1 MKKLLLA
8 TTATTA
14 LALTAG
20 MAAADVTMSGYA
32 EMGVKEVD
40 DNVQFHNDID
50 IKFTLSGETDSGLSF
65 GATIDLDE
73 IVTSGPEIDPSSNK
87 SSVFVSGDFG
97 TLTMG
102 DTDGA
107 FDWAMSEIAW
117 GTSINDD
124 HTTHPGWNGN
134 SGLDGQLD
142 GQVARYDY
150 AFGDFA
156 VALSAE
162 IGDDNVRD
170 FDAVLDENNDFF
182 DEDEIFGIGAKYSTD
197 FGGTKVGFGLA
208 YQTGAYR
215 KVPTIGDYTA
225 AVEDDLAADSVEFGN
240 GHADIWGLSISA
252 DMTNGFSGRLNYSH
266 LNGDGD
272 IAVTTGIVTDVS
284 SVDFDWDHWGVGVA
298 YKMDALLLE
307 ANYGKF
313 DGELDGNDFDA
324 DGFGLAANY
333 DLGGGAVVMVGYG
346 RGEPFGSDNSVDTW
360 SAGVGLSF

>member
-8 TTATTA
+8 TTA
-14 LALTAG
+14 LAMTAG

-32 EMGVKEVD
+32 EMGVKKDTE
-40 DNVQFHNDID
+40 DNVKFHNDFD
-50 IKFTLSGETDSGLSF
+50 IKFTLSGETDGGLSF

-73 IVTSGPEIDPSSNK
+73 VVQSGSGINPDFNK

-117 GTSINDD
+117 GTSIADD
-124 HTTHPGWNGN
+124 HSTHPGWNGN
-134 SGLDGQLD
+134 SGLDGGLD

-162 IGDDNVRD
+162 IGDFSNT
-170 FDAVLDENNDFF
+170 NSNDGTFF
-182 DEDEIFGIGAKYSTD
+182 DDDKIFGIGAKYSTD
-197 FGGTKVGFGLA
+197 FGGTKVGFGIG
-208 YQTGAYR
+208 YQTGSYNGPDAI
-215 KVPTIGDYTA
+215 VDIAGDTGTA
-225 AVEDDLAADSVEFGN
+225 SISGN
-240 GHADIWGLSISA
+240 ADIWGLSLSA
-252 DMTNGFSGRLNYSH
+252 DMANGFSARLNYSH

-272 IAVTTGIVTDVS
+272 AEVDFTDTALVDTTLAA
-284 SVDFDWDHWGVGVA
+284 DFDWDHYGIGVA

-307 ANYGKF
+307 ANYGKYDLNI
-313 DGELDGNDFDA
+313 DGDDFDA
-324 DGFGLAANY
+324 HGFGLAMNY

-346 RGEPFGSDNSVDTW
+346 RGETFGSNDSVDTF